1 MNAAFNFSVYHS
13 AEMKDTPHERNKK
26 HVVDE
31 FPDSHSLREKKDGK
45 NFLQYRKKLRRIE
58 RGKYRNDFENY

>member
-31 FPDSHSLREKKDGK
+31 FPDSHSLREKRTEKTFCNIGK
-45 NFLQYRKKLRRIE
+45 NYGE
-58 RGKYRNDFENY
+58 